1 MSITARL
8 NTLGLTLPEPAAP
21 VASYI
26 PTRIVGDLL
35 FISGQV
41 SMSDGQVIKGCLGG
55 SPSADIPALS
65 LEEGMAAAR
74 ACGIMLLA
82 QAKAAL
88 DGDIDRLGGC
98 VKLGGFV
105 ASTPDFFDQP
115 KVINGASDL
124 MLDVM
129 GDEGKHSRAAVGTP
143 SLPLGAAVEID
154 GIFLIR

>member
-1 MSITARL
+1 MSITDRL
-8 NTLGLTLPEPAAP
+8 EKLGLTLPEPAAP
-21 VASYI
+21 VASYV
-26 PTRIVGDLL
+26 PTRIVGEML

-41 SMSDGQVIKGCLGG
+41 SMQDGKVIKGCLGG
-55 SPSADIPALS
+55 SPAEGIEALT

-88 DGDIDRLGGC
+88 GGDINHLATC

-105 ASTPDFFDQP
+105 ASAPDFFDQP

-124 MLDVM
+124 MLDVL
-129 GDEGKHSRAAVGTP
+129 GEAGKHARAAVSTP

-154 GIFLIR
+154 GIFTIR